1 MPDRSATAARS
12 DDRPPAW
19 SVRRRIIILAALALL
34 PLALTAIAQ
43 PFLPDSVPV
52 HYGLSG
58 PDDWGPKGE
67 LFVVAGMIAATG
79 LLVTV
84 LHAVFAH
91 QRTTGRKDW
100 IVFNDSALGGASF
113 SPCAVVLAVLA
124 AAQAAYVTAAFGL
137 AGFAFPEN
145 GAQLLV
151 DAVCGLVVLVTW
163 GFAAYML
170 VTGKSLLAL
179 RSEPTDLELRTGD
192 DKRQARAV
200 GVLLL
205 LLSVFVIVEWA
216 LTR

>member
-1 MPDRSATAARS
+1 MLDRPATARPDGRQPA
-12 DDRPPAW
+12 RPP
-19 SVRRRIIILAALALL
+19 RRRIIALTALALF
-34 PLALTAIAQ
+34 PLALTAVAQ
-43 PFLPDSVPV
+43 PFLTDTVPV

-67 LFVVAGMIAATG
+67 LFVVAGMMAVIG
-79 LLVTV
+79 LLVAI
-84 LHAVFAH
+84 LHAVFEH
-91 QRTTGRKDW
+91 QRATGREDW

-113 SPCAVVLAVLA
+113 PPCAVVLAALA
-124 AAQAAYVTAAFGL
+124 AAQAAYVAAAFGL

-151 DAVCGLVVLVTW
+151 DAVCGLVVLAMW
-163 GFAAYML
+163 GIAAYML
-170 VTGKSLLAL
+170 VTGKSLLAF
-179 RSEPTDLELRTGD
+179 RSDPTDLELRMGD

-205 LLSVFVIVEWA
+205 FLSVFVIVEWV